1 MNTIARTVVPCLA
14 TLLVAVAGASFSAP
28 ALAADAP
35 KALEQALSA
44 MQSDKR
50 GVTLHVNGQAIGGAI
65 TKVDGGVV
73 EMRGPQGVKIVVRMD
88 RIDGVTLP

>member
-14 TLLVAVAGASFSAP
+14 ALLVVASATFSAP
-28 ALAADAP
+28 ALATDAP
-35 KALEQALSA
+35 KALEQALAA
-44 MQSDKR
+44 MQTDKR
-50 GVTLHVNGQAIGGAI
+50 GVTLHVSGQAIGGAI

-73 EMRGPQGVKIVVRMD
+73 EMRGPQGVKIVVRLD